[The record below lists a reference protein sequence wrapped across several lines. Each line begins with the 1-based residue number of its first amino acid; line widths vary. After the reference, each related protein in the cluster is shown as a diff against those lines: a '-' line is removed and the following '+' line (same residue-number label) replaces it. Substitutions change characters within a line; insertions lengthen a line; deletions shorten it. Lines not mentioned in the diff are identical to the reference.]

1 MSLPHGI
8 GSGGIQI
15 RKMEERI
22 REEEA
27 RMRRMILKG
36 VPSQSGDDQLRG
48 LRETLRQM
56 KARRRPEWR

>member
-1 MSLPHGI
+1 MSLPHSS
-8 GSGGIQI
+8 GSGDTQIQ
-15 RKMEERI
+15 KMEERI
-22 REEEA
+22 REEET

-36 VPSQSGDDQLRG
+36 APSQSGDDQLRG

>member
-1 MSLPHGI
+1 MSLPHGSS
-8 GSGGIQI
+8 SGDTQIQ
-15 RKMEERI
+15 KMEERV

-36 VPSQSGDDQLRG
+36 VPSQSGDDQLQR

-56 KARRRPEWR
+56 KARGPLWR

>member
-1 MSLPHGI
+1 MSLPHGT
-8 GSGGIQI
+8 GSGDTQI

-27 RMRRMILKG
+27 RMHRMILRG
-36 VPSQSGDDQLRG
+36 GPSQSGDDQLRG

-56 KARRRPEWR
+56 KARRRPDWR

>member
-1 MSLPHGI
+1 MSLPHGSS
-8 GSGGIQI
+8 SGDTQI
-15 RKMEERI
+15 RKMEERV

-36 VPSQSGDDQLRG
+36 VPSQSGDDQLQR

-56 KARRRPEWR
+56 KARGPLWR

>member
-1 MSLPHGI
+1 MSLPHST
-8 GSGGIQI
+8 GSGDTQI

-36 VPSQSGDDQLRG
+36 VPSQSGDDQLQR

-56 KARRRPEWR
+56 KARGPSWR

>member
-8 GSGGIQI
+8 GSGDTQI

-56 KARRRPEWR
+56 KAGRRPEWR

>member
-1 MSLPHGI
+1 MSHSHGA
-8 GSGGIQI
+8 GSGDTQI
-15 RKMEERI
+15 LKMEERV

-36 VPSQSGDDQLRG
+36 VPSQSADDQLRR

-56 KARRRPEWR
+56 KARGPLRR